1 MNLDVYLKELE
12 ELVNIDS
19 GSKMPKGVDKVCD
32 LLFKK
37 FEGLNLI
44 VKKHYISDNAGPC
57 LEIRNKDNEDIDILI
72 LGHMDTVFGEGE
84 STKRPFTIKNNRAY
98 GPGVVD
104 MKSALLCIYY
114 AIEELIKEESLN
126 KSICIAFNCDEEI
139 SSIYSRELL
148 EDLGRKSKYALIL
161 EPARANGAFV
171 ANRKGVMKYKIEFK
185 GIASHSGNNH
195 KEGKSAINELAHWVI
210 NLHKLTDY
218 EKGTTV
224 NVGIIN
230 GGSSANVV
238 CPYASCEVDIRV
250 TCKEEAD
257 KIDKVINELKNN
269 IYTQGVEVVINGGL
283 KRPPMPMTKE
293 REYLHK
299 IVEEAGK
306 EENIN
311 VHWTDAGGG
320 SDGNIVA
327 SVGAC
332 VADAIG
338 PIGGLAH
345 NEKEYLEIDSI
356 EPSIRLLKNIIK
368 KLS

>member
-1 MNLDVYLKELE
+1 
-12 ELVNIDS
+12 
-19 GSKMPKGVDKVCD
+19 
-32 LLFKK
+32 
-37 FEGLNLI
+37 
-44 VKKHYISDNAGPC
+44 
-57 LEIRNKDNEDIDILI
+57 
-72 LGHMDTVFGEGE
+72 
-84 STKRPFTIKNNRAY
+84 
-98 GPGVVD
+98 
-104 MKSALLCIYY
+104 
-114 AIEELIKEESLN
+114 
-126 KSICIAFNCDEEI
+126 
-139 SSIYSRELL
+139 
-148 EDLGRKSKYALIL
+148 
-161 EPARANGAFV
+161 
-171 ANRKGVMKYKIEFK
+171 MKYKIEFK

-224 NVGIIN
+224 NVGIIH
-230 GGSSANVV
+230 GGSAANVV

-283 KRPPMPMTKE
+283 KRPPMSMTKE